1 MNRKARRAA
10 LSRGK
15 AAAGQPLPGEM
26 TRPDQIMA
34 QARQLYQ
41 QRQFA
46 AAEQVCRH
54 ILAREPTHGGCHNL
68 LGLIAQAS
76 GQHARA
82 VRSFAKAIAT
92 DPESADWRYNLAA
105 SYETLGHWDRA
116 IAHYARAIALDAEGG
131 PTRRLLLERPVIAGA
146 LQRTM
151 RSWPQPLSVEEMFG
165 AAGSVAIAGD
175 ALLHCALNQVWLC
188 NAPLELMLTGIRAQL
203 LRDAVARAPDFA
215 GADEKTIGLFG
226 AIAQQC
232 FINDYV
238 YAQSDAE
245 TTQANE
251 LRGLLC
257 DRLKAGAAIA
267 PLLLAAVAAYCPLHT
282 LPDAQSLLRAGE
294 SEPLGDLLRR
304 QVREPLEEQQDR
316 ANIPVLT
323 PIDDPVSVAVRQQYE
338 ESPYPRWTMIPWVQ
352 LTTPDEAQPTD
363 PADILIA
370 GCGTGKHAIDAALR
384 FPQARVLAIDIS
396 LASLAYARRKSREAG
411 LTRIE
416 YAQAD
421 IMQLASLDR
430 CFDRIESIGVL
441 HHLGDPKAG
450 LRVLASLLHPDGVLE
465 IALYSEIARRAIV
478 AARARIAERGYP
490 PTPSGI
496 RSCRQEILRARDGSL
511 EKSLTAL
518 RDFYGTSGCRDL
530 LFNVMEHRFT
540 LPQIKALLD
549 ELHLALV
556 DFEVAPEILAR
567 FRSAWPVADANDL
580 DRWHAFETA
589 HPDTFLEMYQ
599 LLVRPQRPSA

>member
-15 AAAGQPLPGEM
+15 AADQPLPGET
-26 TRPDQIMA
+26 TRPRQIMA
-34 QARQLYQ
+34 QALQLYQ

-46 AAEQVCRH
+46 AAGQACRR

-76 GQHARA
+76 GQHASA
-82 VRSFAKAIAT
+82 VRSFAKAIAA
-92 DPESADWRYNLAA
+92 DPEIADWHYNLAA
-105 SYETLGHWDRA
+105 SYEALGRWDRA
-116 IAHYARAIALDAEGG
+116 VTHYAEAIARDAEGG

-146 LQRTM
+146 LQRIA
-151 RSWPQPLSVEEMFG
+151 RSWPQPLSVADMFG
-165 AAGSVAIAGD
+165 AAGCGAIAGD
-175 ALLHCALNQVWLC
+175 ALLHCALKQLWLC
-188 NAPLELMLTGIRAQL
+188 NAPLELMLTSVRARL
-203 LRDAVARAPDFA
+203 LRDAIERAPDFA
-215 GADEKTIGLFG
+215 EAEEKTIGLFG

-245 TTQANE
+245 TAQANE
-251 LRGLLC
+251 LRDLLC
-257 DRLKAGAAIA
+257 ERLKAGTAIP

-282 LPDAQSLLRAGE
+282 LTDARSLLRADK
-294 SEPLGDLLRR
+294 SEPLGDLLSQ

-323 PIDDPVSVAVRQQYE
+323 PIDHPVSVAVRQQYE
-338 ESPYPRWTMIPWVQ
+338 ESPYPRWTTIPWIKLQ
-352 LTTPDEAQPTD
+352 AQDEAAPGD
-363 PADILIA
+363 PANILIA

-384 FPQARVLAIDIS
+384 FPRARVLAIDIS

-411 LTRIE
+411 LSRIE

-421 IMQLASLDR
+421 IVRLASLDR
-430 CFDRIESIGVL
+430 RFDRIESIGVL

-496 RSCRQEILRARDGSL
+496 RSCRHEILRARDGSL
-511 EKSLTAL
+511 EKSVTAL

-540 LPQIKALLD
+540 LLQIKELLD

-556 DFEVAPEILAR
+556 EFEVAPEILAR
-567 FRSAWPVADANDL
+567 FRSEWPGADANDL
-580 DRWHAFETA
+580 DRWHAFETS
-589 HPDTFLEMYQ
+589 HPDTFLEMYR